1 MAARIHPSAM
11 NLAPSLLL
19 RSSVPPSFTII
30 PISPATISSFS
41 FSRNHHRRHHC
52 PCHSARLTHQR
63 LLVTTTIRSCL
74 PSSDNGGSDAD
85 PVEKKDLSSQPSS
98 TFSSPP
104 PSSSSSYGWSAAIGA
119 VGFVETSYLTY
130 LKVTGSDA
138 FCPIGGGSCSTVLN
152 SEYGSVFGVPLPAFG
167 MIAYGLVALL
177 GLQLARKGSL
187 FALGEASAQL
197 VILGSATSMAAASSY
212 FLYIL
217 STKFSGTSC
226 SYCLFSAFLSFSLLF
241 INMKEFKL
249 QELQKTAGLQLS
261 VAGLVIAA
269 VSASYSGV
277 SSELT
282 GSSEINLQRFE
293 PEITNQSSSEAI
305 SLAKHLKAIGAKMYG
320 AFWCSHCLEQ
330 KEMFGKEA
338 AKMLNYIEC
347 FPDGYRKGV
356 KPAKACQEADIEG
369 FPTWI
374 INGQVLS
381 GELELSQLAEASG
394 FQSEATIEAQTQN

>member
-11 NLAPSLLL
+11 NLAPSLLP
-19 RSSVPPSFTII
+19 RSSVLPSFTII
-30 PISPATISSFS
+30 PISPTTIGSFS
-41 FSRNHHRRHHC
+41 FSRNHHHRHHC
-52 PCHSARLTHQR
+52 PYHSARPTHQR

-85 PVEKKDLSSQPSS
+85 PIEKKDISSQPSS

-104 PSSSSSYGWSAAIGA
+104 SPSSSSSSSYGWSAAIGA

-197 VILGSATSMAAASSY
+197 VLLGSATSMAAASSY

-217 STKFSGTSC
+217 STKFSGMSC

-241 INMKEFKL
+241 INMKF

-282 GSSEINLQRFE
+282 GSSEINLQLFE
-293 PEITNQSSSEAI
+293 PEITNQSSPEAI

-381 GELELSQLAEASG
+381 GELELSELAEASG
-394 FQSEATIEAQTQN
+394 FLPEATNEAQTQN

>member
-1 MAARIHPSAM
+1 MAARIHPSTM
-11 NLAPSLLL
+11 NLSPSVVLA
-19 RSSVPPSFTII
+19 RSVPPGFTVA
-30 PISPATISSFS
+30 PVSPTAVSSFS
-41 FSRNHHRRHHC
+41 FSRNRHLRHYC
-52 PCHSARLTHQR
+52 PCHSARPTHQR
-63 LLVTTTIRSCL
+63 LFVTTTIRSCL
-74 PSSDNGGSDAD
+74 PSSDHGGSGAD
-85 PVEKKDLSSQPSS
+85 SIEKKDVSSQPSS
-98 TFSSPP
+98 TSSSSPP
-104 PSSSSSYGWSAAIGA
+104 PSSYGWSAAIGA

-138 FCPIGGGSCSTVLN
+138 LCPVGGGSCSTVLN
-152 SEYGSVFGVPLPAFG
+152 SEYGSVFGVPLPLFG

-177 GLQLARKGSL
+177 GSQLARKGSL
-187 FALGEASAQL
+187 FALGEESAQL
-197 VILGSATSMAAASSY
+197 VLLGSVTSMAAASSY

-269 VSASYSGV
+269 LSTSYSGA

-282 GSSEINLQRFE
+282 RSSDINLLPFE
-293 PEITNQSSSEAI
+293 PEITNQSSREAI
-305 SLAKHLKAIGAKMYG
+305 SLAKHLKAIGARMYG

-347 FPDGYRKGV
+347 FPDGYRSGT
-356 KPAKACQEADIEG
+356 KPAKACQEAKLEG

-394 FQSEATIEAQTQN
+394 FVPETTTIDAQP